1 MSKTMESVDLIGKI
15 IITKDKKRYT
25 ITGYITNGD
34 FVVVDSKNNKVLISP
49 KDVED
54 IVEPKEVPTDL
65 EMLYLGYTD
74 GEW

>member
-1 MSKTMESVDLIGKI
+1 MSKTMEAVDLIGKI

>member
-1 MSKTMESVDLIGKI
+1 MNKSIEAVDLVGKT

-25 ITGYITNGD
+25 ITGYIMHGD